1 MKNCNKLFTIS
12 ILYFLTISQPTFAVE
27 HFTDVDTSSNLY
39 NIFIGTVSFSGNYT
53 TAEETDEIG
62 VFVDNGN
69 NGKLLVGSC
78 NIGVDGNPNMYRVYI
93 YSDNDTGDEIKTGA
107 YHDDEL
113 FFQLYKP
120 SAQPAILDLSESHFV
135 TETTQG
141 FTEPTFPLKFIE
153 PQLIPV
159 TVGYLNISQHYE
171 TLDVLAKYVSV
182 PALNVW
188 GQIIWMVIIISS
200 CWRVIKK
207 KHTKEIGISK

>member
-1 MKNCNKLFTIS
+1 MLNTNAA
-12 ILYFLTISQPTFAVE
+12 FAVE
-27 HFTDVDTSSNLY
+27 YYTDVDTSSNIF
-39 NIFIGTVSFSGNYT
+39 NIYVGTVSFSGNYT
-53 TAEETDEIG
+53 TAEATDEIG
-62 VFVDNGN
+62 VFVDDGN

-78 NIGVDGNPNMYRVYI
+78 NIGVEGNPNMYRVYI

-113 FFQLYKP
+113 FFQLYKS

-188 GQIIWMVIIISS
+188 GQIIWILIIISS
-200 CWRVIKK
+200 CWRVKR
-207 KHTKEIGISK
+207 KETY